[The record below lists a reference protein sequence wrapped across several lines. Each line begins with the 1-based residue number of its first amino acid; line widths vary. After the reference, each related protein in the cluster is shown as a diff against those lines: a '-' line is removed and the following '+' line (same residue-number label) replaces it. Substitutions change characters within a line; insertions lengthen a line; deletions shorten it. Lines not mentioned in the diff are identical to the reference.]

1 MKTLYYTVT
10 KQLIDVDGFEETNG
24 YKDIIIYDIVDNKPL
39 IVAEIEAENEY
50 NTLDELNHF
59 IEYTL
64 LEEDFE
70 THLNKEE
77 TYNFTIL

>member
-24 YKDIIIYDIVDNKPL
+24 YKDIIIYDIIDNKPL

-59 IEYTL
+59 VEYTL
-64 LEEDFE
+64 MEEDFE

>member
-10 KQLIDVDGFEETNG
+10 KQLIYVDGFEETNG

-59 IEYTL
+59 VEYTL
-64 LEEDFE
+64 MEEDFE